1 MTYFGKI
8 IYQISYESR
17 SHFIAFSFIVL
28 NFVRFKKKKIF
39 LFFYLLF
46 FSGHPHYIYIS
57 FALTAVPQI

>member
-28 NFVRFKKKKIF
+28 NFVRFKKKDFPILLSF
-39 LFFYLLF
+39 VFFWTPPLYL
-46 FSGHPHYIYIS
+46 Y
-57 FALTAVPQI
+57 